1 MIRTVLKQPDDPR
14 RVPAEDI
21 PEHLKVTLNDH
32 RALGDY
38 KSRYPASAWVQVI
51 IELCVLLIY
60 LVVSIYGVGFTLWN
74 INYPP
79 TTAIELRLSA
89 TMPWSGMFFAGIAG
103 GTLFA
108 LKYLYHV
115 VAKAEWNRDRIL
127 WRFIT
132 PLNCGVLATGSG
144 FGIAS
149 GVIPFI
155 DESSF
160 QNIYVALFYGF
171 FIGHFSDNVLAALQ
185 RLALEWFGTVDA
197 TAKSRDTND

>member
-1 MIRTVLKQPDDPR
+1 MLKPSEGSGAAGSPQ
-14 RVPAEDI
+14 EM
-21 PEHLKVTLNDH
+21 PEHVRITDNDH
-32 RALGDY
+32 RPLGEFRT
-38 KSRYPASAWVQVI
+38 RYPASAWAQIV
-51 IELCVLLIY
+51 IELMVLLVY
-60 LVVSIYGVGFTLWN
+60 LSASIYGVGFILWD
-74 INYPP
+74 IEHAP
-79 TTAIELRLSA
+79 TTPLEVRLSA
-89 TMPWSGMFFAGIAG
+89 TAPWSGMFFAGIAG

-115 VAKAEWNRDRIL
+115 VAKAEWNRDRVL
-127 WRFIT
+127 WRFIA
-132 PLNCGVLATGSG
+132 PINCGVLATGSG

-149 GVIPFI
+149 GIIPFI

-197 TAKSRDTND
+197 TTKSRDDIR